1 MCAKNT
7 AQSLKW
13 ITRLQTD
20 SERTAQPR
28 HPLHRNA
35 KMYSKHVLP
44 RVRFSQNNVSKHF
57 VVCHASP
64 ESLAAQ
70 TLVEIKAP
78 MYQVGSNIIREDYDP
93 FVILLCVNSIA
104 ISILVL
110 SLQLRKK

>member
-20 SERTAQPR
+20 SKRTAQTR
-28 HPLHRNA
+28 QSLHRNA
-35 KMYSKHVLP
+35 KMYMKHVLP
-44 RVRFSQNNVSKHF
+44 RATFSQNNVSKHF
-57 VVCHASP
+57 VVCHASS

-78 MYQVGSNIIREDYDP
+78 LYQVGSNIIREDYDP

-104 ISILVL
+104 ICKFCSN
-110 SLQLRKK
+110 LRLYHF